1 MYEESA
7 YRLKTRFIGTVFG
20 CTVIYLVLPH
30 FPGIAG
36 HFLFASIVVSLMYC
50 ATPGTWIQAMFST
63 CFAITLT
70 SLAMQE
76 TIAIEMRLT
85 YVAVAILLVLIVNRF
100 FFPTSRSALFQAN
113 MKRMFHMQHSYL
125 RILQG
130 SLHAPLDYGIIMD
143 ALTSFHMVYDQILE
157 YLQGS
162 SENIELYRHLL
173 SAFWHMSVEMEQMI
187 FTVQHDTLTEDQ
199 EQSVEQFIHMCD
211 AMIQS
216 CEVGKT
222 VQKEK
227 RAFLTEDVSDN
238 ELFQLMQR
246 YNRHASDISSI
257 CLSRQL

>member
-1 MYEESA
+1 
-7 YRLKTRFIGTVFG
+7 
-20 CTVIYLVLPH
+20 
-30 FPGIAG
+30 
-36 HFLFASIVVSLMYC
+36 
-50 ATPGTWIQAMFST
+50 
-63 CFAITLT
+63 
-70 SLAMQE
+70 
-76 TIAIEMRLT
+76 
-85 YVAVAILLVLIVNRF
+85 
-100 FFPTSRSALFQAN
+100 
-113 MKRMFHMQHSYL
+113 MQHSYL

>member
-1 MYEESA
+1 
-7 YRLKTRFIGTVFG
+7 
-20 CTVIYLVLPH
+20 
-30 FPGIAG
+30 
-36 HFLFASIVVSLMYC
+36 
-50 ATPGTWIQAMFST
+50 
-63 CFAITLT
+63 
-70 SLAMQE
+70 
-76 TIAIEMRLT
+76 
-85 YVAVAILLVLIVNRF
+85 
-100 FFPTSRSALFQAN
+100 
-113 MKRMFHMQHSYL
+113 MQHSYL

-199 EQSVEQFIHMCD
+199 VQSVEQFIHMCD

-222 VQKEK
+222 
-227 RAFLTEDVSDN
+227 
-238 ELFQLMQR
+238 
-246 YNRHASDISSI
+246 DISSI

>member
-1 MYEESA
+1 MSKLDHSYWLVLNAFLLLQPMYEESA

-30 FPGIAG
+30 FPGVAG

-100 FFPTSRSALFQAN
+100 FFPTSRSGLFQAN

-130 SLHAPLDYGIIMD
+130 VCMHRWITVSLWTH
-143 ALTSFHMVYDQILE
+143 
-157 YLQGS
+157 
-162 SENIELYRHLL
+162 
-173 SAFWHMSVEMEQMI
+173 
-187 FTVQHDTLTEDQ
+187 
-199 EQSVEQFIHMCD
+199 
-211 AMIQS
+211 
-216 CEVGKT
+216 
-222 VQKEK
+222 
-227 RAFLTEDVSDN
+227 
-238 ELFQLMQR
+238 
-246 YNRHASDISSI
+246 
-257 CLSRQL
+257 

>member
-1 MYEESA
+1 
-7 YRLKTRFIGTVFG
+7 
-20 CTVIYLVLPH
+20 
-30 FPGIAG
+30 
-36 HFLFASIVVSLMYC
+36 
-50 ATPGTWIQAMFST
+50 
-63 CFAITLT
+63 
-70 SLAMQE
+70 
-76 TIAIEMRLT
+76 
-85 YVAVAILLVLIVNRF
+85 
-100 FFPTSRSALFQAN
+100 
-113 MKRMFHMQHSYL
+113 
-125 RILQG
+125 
-130 SLHAPLDYGIIMD
+130 
-143 ALTSFHMVYDQILE
+143 MVYDQILE

>member
-1 MYEESA
+1 
-7 YRLKTRFIGTVFG
+7 
-20 CTVIYLVLPH
+20 
-30 FPGIAG
+30 
-36 HFLFASIVVSLMYC
+36 
-50 ATPGTWIQAMFST
+50 
-63 CFAITLT
+63 
-70 SLAMQE
+70 
-76 TIAIEMRLT
+76 
-85 YVAVAILLVLIVNRF
+85 
-100 FFPTSRSALFQAN
+100 
-113 MKRMFHMQHSYL
+113 
-125 RILQG
+125 
-130 SLHAPLDYGIIMD
+130 
-143 ALTSFHMVYDQILE
+143 
-157 YLQGS
+157 
-162 SENIELYRHLL
+162 
-173 SAFWHMSVEMEQMI
+173 MSVEMEQMI